1 MRRLILAAVLAL
13 AACAAPA
20 GSSPDKPKPT
30 PAIVPAPDGA
40 PHPIQPGAGPGE
52 TPPDAA
58 ACARQ
63 GGTVRPVCMLGRP
76 MCVIPFKDAGK
87 ACTDGDQCQG
97 DCRYSGSGKVSPDTP
112 VTGQCQASNDPCG
125 CFSRVEDGR
134 ITGGI
139 CID

>member
-20 GSSPDKPKPT
+20 ASSDAPKP
-30 PAIVPAPDGA
+30 IRPAPSGGA
-40 PHPIQPGAGPGE
+40 HPDQPESPGRQ
-52 TPPDAA
+52 PPDAA

-76 MCVIPFKDAGK
+76 MCVIPFADAGK

-97 DCRYSGSGKVSPDTP
+97 DCRFQGAKPPPGGK
-112 VTGQCQASNDPCG
+112 VTGQCQRSNDPCG
-125 CFSRVEDGR
+125 CFSNVEDGQV
-134 ITGGI
+134 TGGL
-139 CID
+139 CVD